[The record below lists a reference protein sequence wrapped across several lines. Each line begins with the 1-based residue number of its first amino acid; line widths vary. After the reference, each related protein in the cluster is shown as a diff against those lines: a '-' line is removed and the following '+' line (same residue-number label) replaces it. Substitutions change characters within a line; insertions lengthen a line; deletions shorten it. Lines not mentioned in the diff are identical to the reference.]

1 MDEHRNA
8 LFQRL
13 TAVGLSQPAVDWLL
27 IVWDMIQTLDDLTD
41 GDPVTQGDIHRLVNN
56 SLVGYATHPFFTHN
70 INALTPVI
78 ANAIAKWTAAN
89 FLEGN
94 GMVTEVSFVWRASY
108 YDVVLQALICDVG
121 YTLATQRAA
130 QVLEMYGESYS
141 DYQQEFEACQT
152 RLS

>member
-1 MDEHRNA
+1 MDAYRNA
-8 LFQRL
+8 LLQRL
-13 TAVGLSQPAVDWLL
+13 IAVGLSAPAVDWLL
-27 IVWDMIQTLDDLTD
+27 ILWDMIQTLDDLTD
-41 GDPVTQGDIHRLVNN
+41 GDPVTVNAIHQLTHN
-56 SLVGYATHPFFTHN
+56 SLLGYATHPFFTSN
-70 INALTPVI
+70 INALTPVV
-78 ANAIAKWTAAN
+78 ANALAKWGAAN

-141 DYQQEFEACQT
+141 DYQQEF
-152 RLS
+152 

>member
-1 MDEHRNA
+1 MDGHRNA

-89 FLEGN
+89 FLEGS

-130 QVLEMYGESYS
+130 QVLEMYGESYGE
-141 DYQQEFEACQT
+141 YLKEFEACQT
-152 RLS
+152 H

>member
-56 SLVGYATHPFFTHN
+56 SLIGYATHPFFTHN

-78 ANAIAKWTAAN
+78 ANAIAN

-141 DYQQEFEACQT
+141 EYLKEFEACQT
-152 RLS
+152 H

>member
-1 MDEHRNA
+1 MDVHRNA
-8 LFQRL
+8 LLQRL
-13 TAVGLSQPAVDWLL
+13 IAVGLSAPAVDWLL
-27 IVWDMIQTLDDLTD
+27 ILWDMIQTLDDLTD

-56 SLVGYATHPFFTHN
+56 SLIGYATHPFFTRN
-70 INALTPVI
+70 ISALTPVI

-89 FLEGN
+89 FLEGS

-130 QVLEMYGESYS
+130 QVLEMYGESYGE
-141 DYQQEFEACQT
+141 YLKEFEACQT
-152 RLS
+152 H

>member
-1 MDEHRNA
+1 MDGHRNA

-27 IVWDMIQTLDDLTD
+27 ILWDMIQTLDDLTD

-56 SLVGYATHPFFTHN
+56 SLIGYATHPFFTRN
-70 INALTPVI
+70 ISALTPVI

-121 YTLATQRAA
+121 YTLTIQRAS